1 MFKALRNRLADV
13 RQLSRLCSEAEQQA
27 RQLGQARPGSE
38 HFTLA
43 ALALPDGSALR
54 VFQQLGI
61 DAAAYRAALQ
71 SQHVEAL
78 AAAGIALDPASAAA
92 AAAPQALAGEAGG
105 LYRAEASAQVFM
117 QRLAAARGPMGSR
130 RLHSADVLLAVSQE
144 SYSLAARA
152 FQQLGISAQRLAMA
166 ARAELP
172 QQA

>member
-1 MFKALRNRLADV
+1 MFKAIRNRLADV
-13 RQLSRLCSEAEQQA
+13 RQLSRLCSGAEQQA
-27 RQLGQARPGSE
+27 RQLGRSRPGSE

-71 SQHVEAL
+71 GQHAEAL

-92 AAAPQALAGEAGG
+92 AAPRALAGEAGG

-152 FQQLGISAQRLAMA
+152 FQQLGISAQRLATA

>member
-1 MFKALRNRLADV
+1 MFKAIRNRLADV

-71 SQHVEAL
+71 SQHAEAL
-78 AAAGIALDPASAAA
+78 AAAGIALDPASAA

-152 FQQLGISAQRLAMA
+152 FQQLGISAQRLATA